1 MKHALT
7 ILLALLGTA
16 GGAWAQSLLEQTSQG
31 ANPGS
36 GPYDAPKRLPFK
48 KHDHLQILVQEKS
61 RALSTTELRSDRR
74 SRWETDLKDFVRFSK
89 TEQGTL
95 PRLQPAALTGQPS
108 IDLDARFRE
117 DNQARTGRQFDLT
130 FAIAAEVVDVRPNG
144 TLVIQAIKRRK
155 VNADEEVIKL
165 TGEVA
170 PQSIVGDK
178 VRSDSIVNLN
188 IVYEGDGSVSDS
200 AKPGVLGWLLGK
212 LWPF

>member
-1 MKHALT
+1 MKRALT
-7 ILLALLGTA
+7 ILVALLGTA
-16 GGAWAQSLLEQTSQG
+16 GGAWAQSLLEQSSQAG
-31 ANPGS
+31 VPAS

-61 RALSTTELRSDRR
+61 RALSTTELRTDRR
-74 SRWETDLKDFVRFSK
+74 SRWETELQDWVRFTK
-89 TEQGTL
+89 TDQGTL

-108 IDLDARFRE
+108 IDMDARFRQ
-117 DNQARTGRQFDLT
+117 DNQGRTGRQFDLT
-130 FAIAAEVVDVRPNG
+130 FTIAAEVVDVRPNG

-155 VNADEEVIKL
+155 INADEEVIKL

-178 VRSDSIVNLN
+178 VRSDSLVNLN
-188 IVYEGDGSVSDS
+188 IVYEGSGSVSDQ
-200 AKPGVLGWLLGK
+200 ANPGILGWLLGK